1 MEMGKQIM
9 AAGESYHD
17 GVTLTVLVASSDV
30 LISQEVAA

>member
-1 MEMGKQIM
+1 MGKQIM

-30 LISQEVAA
+30 LMFQEIVS